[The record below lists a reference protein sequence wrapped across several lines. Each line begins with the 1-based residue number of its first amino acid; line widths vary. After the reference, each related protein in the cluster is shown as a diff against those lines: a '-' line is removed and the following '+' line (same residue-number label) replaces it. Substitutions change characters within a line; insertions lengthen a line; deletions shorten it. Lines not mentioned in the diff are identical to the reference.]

1 MSEHYKAL
9 TRKYRPSSFE
19 DIVSQSH
26 VSETLV
32 NAIRQ
37 NRLSHAYL
45 FSGPRGVGKTT
56 MARVLARAINQVGM
70 DVDAE
75 HLNQTLNIVEID
87 AASNNS
93 VDDARHIRE
102 QVRIPP
108 QNGDYKVFIID
119 EVHML
124 SKAAFNALLKTLE
137 EPPAYAIFIFA
148 TTEPHKVLPT
158 ILSRVQ
164 RFDFKRLSV
173 SEISSRLVDIS
184 EKEHIQIDEDS
195 INLIARKADGALRDA
210 LGLMDQAIA
219 LCGLN
224 IQIRE
229 LEKALNVIGMDRLY
243 ELVKKIAHQDAPST
257 LHYIDQLLHDGY
269 DIQELVVNLTEY
281 FRNLYIIHGG
291 QHPELVEATDTVVKQ
306 LKELSGLFGEEDI
319 LRLLHLCSDTQ
330 MKLKEAHQPR
340 IQLEIA
346 FLKMAKMPRGRSVNE
361 LITLL
366 EDLKKKAP
374 EQLLSTITSSIK
386 TEIQGNGSTSTPLNP
401 IHSNSLSEEKA
412 KPVEIDQEITSSE
425 VMNEEPKPVELTE
438 APQPKSDVLP
448 AKSLNRLFDKAAL
461 KKSSSTSSTNANKV
475 IQKRRTEPISL
486 GEIQEHWTKWNDSAS
501 PRFSTSLKVILSQ
514 TIPIKLIRQQLILQ
528 INDHFAKEALSSNR
542 KDIEKS
548 LLDYFGSVLNIDSE
562 IVATTEEKIEELDPI
577 DQLMRL
583 QETEPKIK
591 TIIELFGAEPE
602 F

>member
-26 VSETLV
+26 VSDTLV
-32 NAIRQ
+32 NAIKQ

-56 MARVLARAINQVGM
+56 MARVLARAINHVGM

-137 EPPAYAIFIFA
+137 EPPSYAIFIFA

-173 SEISSRLVDIS
+173 QEISARIKDIS
-184 EKEHIQIDEDS
+184 SKEDIQIDEES

-210 LGLMDQAIA
+210 LSLMDQAIA
-219 LCGLN
+219 LCGTN
-224 IQIRE
+224 IQIRD

-243 ELVKKIAHQDAPST
+243 DLVKKIAHQDAQDT
-257 LHYIDQLLHDGY
+257 LKYIDTLLHDGY
-269 DIQELVVNLTEY
+269 DLQELIVNLTEY
-281 FRNLYIIHGG
+281 LRNLYIVHGG
-291 QHPELVEATDTVVKQ
+291 QNLDLVEATESVIGQ
-306 LKELSGLFGEEDI
+306 LKDLSTLFGEEDI
-319 LRLLHLCSDTQ
+319 LRLLHLCSEAQ
-330 MKLKEAHQPR
+330 SKLKEAHQPR
-340 IQLEIA
+340 IQLEIS
-346 FLKMAKMPRGRSVNE
+346 FLKMARMPKSKGVQE

-366 EDLKKKAP
+366 QELKKKDP
-374 EQLLSTITSSIK
+374 SQFLELLTRPLDSETENIESIQILDSHKVISDEVSHQETNSSSADGKQTNDLVVEALIDNEKQSTQTSSTK
-386 TEIQGNGSTSTPLNP
+386 N
-401 IHSNSLSEEKA
+401 
-412 KPVEIDQEITSSE
+412 
-425 VMNEEPKPVELTE
+425 
-438 APQPKSDVLP
+438 
-448 AKSLNRLFDKAAL
+448 SLNRLFDKSTL
-461 KKSSSTSSTNANKV
+461 QKPEVSVSENTRRVLQKKRL
-475 IQKRRTEPISL
+475 QPISL
-486 GEIQEHWTKWNDSAS
+486 QEIKSDWAEWNKTIENQ
-501 PRFSTSLKVILSQ
+501 FSNSLKIILSQ
-514 TIPIKLIRQQLILQ
+514 SEPLKLIRQQLILQ
-528 INDHFAKEALSSNR
+528 VSDDFAKEALQNHQ
-542 KDIEKS
+542 KQIEKS
-548 LLDYFGSVLNIDSE
+548 LLDYFGSVLNLFYDIREIQEKPID
-562 IVATTEEKIEELDPI
+562 ELDPI
-577 DQLMRL
+577 DQLMQL
-583 QETEPKIK
+583 QKTEPKIK